1 MTVPAGK
8 RTALTDNSTT
18 PSIHFWLPL
27 VVWIVAIL
35 AVSSI
40 PGPTLAKVGF
50 SVQDKLAHASEYAIL
65 GFLACRWLLGV
76 RLAASRATALSLV
89 MGAGLGAADESWQ
102 RLIPGRFTSITDWTA
117 DLVGVVAGVAAASIY
132 YLVLQRNGALRS
144 GGNARRGE
152 DPRSNRVEP
161 THTGEGR

>member
-1 MTVPAGK
+1 
-8 RTALTDNSTT
+8 LTDNSTT

-76 RLAASRATALSLV
+76 RLPASRATSLSLV

-102 RLIPGRFTSITDWTA
+102 RIIPGRITSIADWTA
-117 DLVGVVAGVAAASIY
+117 DLVGVAAGVAAASIY
-132 YLVLQRNGALRS
+132 YLLLQRHASRRAL
-144 GGNARRGE
+144 GKPRRGE
-152 DPRSNRVEP
+152 NPQPEHVGP
-161 THTGEGR
+161 TQPGEGR